1 MFSCKVICVRIV
13 SIRIWSVDVD
23 LVFFIEVF
31 ICFSWI
37 KECWFNNGILI
48 VDVFKC
54 GIDIF
59 GLS

>member
-1 MFSCKVICVRIV
+1 MFSCKVIGVRIV
-13 SIRIWSVDVD
+13 SIRIWCVDVD

-37 KECWFNNGILI
+37 KECRFNDGILV

-54 GIDIF
+54 SIDIF
-59 GLS
+59 RLS